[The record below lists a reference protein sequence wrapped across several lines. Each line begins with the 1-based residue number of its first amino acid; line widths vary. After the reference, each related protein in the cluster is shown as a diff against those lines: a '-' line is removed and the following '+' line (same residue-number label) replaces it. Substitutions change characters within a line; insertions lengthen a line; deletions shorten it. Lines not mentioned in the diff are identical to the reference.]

1 MDMEKII
8 FGEELRALFREIFK
22 IEVKDVASDVAFF
35 GKMKSTK
42 LNEERL
48 SLKERKWLE
57 NIGVLTPDPRN
68 LISYDDRTIFSHII
82 SAVYAGLY
90 GLNFVDV
97 TAHCIDTIKKQ
108 KGLTKNQNLVDHLS
122 AKEIRQFSI
131 ALYTLSNEIR
141 QLKNAGKLQN
151 ATMSNFYF
159 VADRAFAAGL
169 NARRGGVF
177 DTNSE
182 FVTKGTKLKASNTL
196 NNIDASIAL
205 GTFSHKFMQPAVQDK
220 DYCQK
225 QKDLYIATTYQIKKM
240 LEERGFTQKQ
250 TNQVLASIDEGF
262 YKSKYFRTHQLSI
275 ANLIALEN
283 SLLSREDLDAQNTKI
298 LFAKVSL
305 EKFLK
310 RTDANPR
317 LLSDTLNCAYRS
329 GARAREDCIMR
340 NQTSPEF
347 FASFSSALILDK
359 EKKMNKNL

>member
-1 MDMEKII
+1 MEKII

-22 IEVKDVASDVAFF
+22 IEVKDVASDVAFL

-42 LNEERL
+42 LNGERL
-48 SLKERKWLE
+48 SLEERKWLE

-68 LISYDDRTIFSHII
+68 SVSYDDRTIFSHII

-97 TAHCIDTIKKQ
+97 TAHCIDTIKEQ
-108 KGLTKNQNLVDHLS
+108 KGLKKNQNLVDYLS

-159 VADRAFAAGL
+159 VADRAFGAGL
-169 NARRGGVF
+169 NARRNCVF
-177 DTNSE
+177 DKNSE
-182 FVTKGTKLKASNTL
+182 FVIKSTKLKASNTL

-205 GTFSHKFMQPAVQDK
+205 GTFSHKFLQPAVQDK
-220 DYCQK
+220 EYCQK
-225 QKDLYIATTYQIKKM
+225 QKDQYISTEKQIK
-240 LEERGFTQKQ
+240 LLLQK
-250 TNQVLASIDEGF
+250 NGYDVSEINRFLASIDEGF
-262 YKSKYFRTHQLSI
+262 YKTKYFRTNKLAIS
-275 ANLIALEN
+275 N
-283 SLLSREDLDAQNTKI
+283 LLSRQDTMLSKDDLDAQNTKI
-298 LFAKVSL
+298 LFAKVAL

-310 RTDANPR
+310 RTSQDSR

-340 NQTSPEF
+340 TQTSPEF

-359 EKKMNKNL
+359 EKKLNIKT